1 MLDGHGGP
9 ECMEYMRDNIVAKIR
24 EWTKLLDEAGDINKM
39 LELLMN
45 KTFYELDYEFHKK
58 YP

>member
-1 MLDGHGGP
+1 
-9 ECMEYMRDNIVAKIR
+9 MEYMRDNIVEKIR

>member
-9 ECMEYMRDNIVAKIR
+9 ECMEYMRDNIVEKIR

>member
-1 MLDGHGGP
+1 
-9 ECMEYMRDNIVAKIR
+9 MEYIRDNIVGKIR

-39 LELLMN
+39 LEVLMN
-45 KTFYELDYEFHKK
+45 KTFYELDYEYHQK